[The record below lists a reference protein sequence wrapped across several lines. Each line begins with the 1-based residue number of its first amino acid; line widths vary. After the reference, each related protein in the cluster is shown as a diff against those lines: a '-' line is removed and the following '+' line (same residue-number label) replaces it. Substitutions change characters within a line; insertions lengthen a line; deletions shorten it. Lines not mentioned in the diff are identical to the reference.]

1 MSDPAGKFDA
11 PRNYLFVSSREPLAA
26 AEALS
31 NWADGPPDLCITSP
45 SREAHD
51 TAAFACAGHF
61 VRTIEEPMLARRGSH
76 ESVDNFADRFA
87 EALLIVLTYDARAA
101 LVVCD
106 ELPAKWATPLF
117 ADDESLQRRADR
129 LERELPL
136 P

>member
-1 MSDPAGKFDA
+1 MSEPAGKFDS

-26 AEALS
+26 AK
-31 NWADGPPDLCITSP
+31 
-45 SREAHD
+45 
-51 TAAFACAGHF
+51 
-61 VRTIEEPMLARRGSH
+61 ARS
-76 ESVDNFADRFA
+76 
-87 EALLIVLTYDARAA
+87 T

-106 ELPAKWATPLF
+106 ELPAKWVTPLF

>member
-11 PRNYLFVSSREPLAA
+11 PRNYLFVSSREPLVA

-61 VRTIEEPMLARRGSH
+61 VRTLEEPMLARRGSQ

-106 ELPAKWATPLF
+106 ELPAKWVTPLF

-129 LERELPL
+129 LESELPL

>member
-1 MSDPAGKFDA
+1 
-11 PRNYLFVSSREPLAA
+11 
-26 AEALS
+26 
-31 NWADGPPDLCITSP
+31 
-45 SREAHD
+45 
-51 TAAFACAGHF
+51 
-61 VRTIEEPMLARRGSH
+61 MLARRGPQ

-87 EALLIVLTYDARAA
+87 EALLIVLTYDARVA

-106 ELPAKWATPLF
+106 ELPAKWVTPLF